1 VVYLATS
8 PAGAL
13 VEVLVNLELD
23 PASLPRSYHMLKAEA
38 PQEVGVTR
46 VDQASLPENWREDRN
61 ATRRHGD
68 EWLAAAASALLEV
81 PSAILPETFNILL
94 NPRHKDAGRVAV
106 LWHEAYPYDHRLFG
120 ARRG

>member
-1 VVYLATS
+1 MVYLATS

-68 EWLAAAASALLEV
+68 EWLAAAA
-81 PSAILPETFNILL
+81 
-94 NPRHKDAGRVAV
+94 
-106 LWHEAYPYDHRLFG
+106 
-120 ARRG
+120 